1 MKISN
6 YILKTPITAVLFFA
20 CLQNVNAAALDVSQ
34 KPLILVDS
42 VAPNLIV
49 TLDDSGSMWRAAVPD
64 GLDGRHDRRGK
75 SSAWNPLYYNPAF
88 TYEIPRGLDTSGN
101 VVTFD
106 TSFTKAWHNGFDT
119 SEGSVDLSKD
129 YKVDWYCNHGNFNS
143 CTYGSNSIGGQL
155 GRNPSQDFITTETR
169 TETQR
174 QTYDSSNR
182 GSCPGYTPGT
192 YGDWFYTCEQRF
204 DRRGRDDGW
213 TVFRTREVL
222 VEDVTDKTQQ
232 GVPAYYYQLLG
243 NCAVAS
249 ADENCYTKVDVS
261 ATSGPD
267 NSDERKNFAIWYSF
281 YRDRGLATISAAHLA
296 FYTLPNDMR
305 LTWQALNRCTA
316 VNSSQSACVDNSFRR
331 VSDEHKGNFYTWLK
345 GITFGSGTPLRGALS
360 NAGEFLKT
368 NDAWAFNPN
377 PFSGST
383 VTEPQYACRSS
394 FHIMMTDGIWNGNS
408 TIAAPARADDESF
421 DLPDGT
427 AYNGTRAPY
436 ADDTTKTL
444 ADYAMDYWAT
454 DLRGGLDNEVKAY
467 TPFRGATEAGTYWD
481 PRNNPATWQSM
492 SNFMVALGLGNALN
506 KAGLPWSG
514 STFEGTGYDNL
525 VAGTDWPAA
534 GSDNDENNVYDLW
547 HAAINSRGEFFSADS
562 PDALTKAFK
571 DILNRIAE
579 RQSTAAAAGST
590 TSVSAEDPDDPYNLK
605 IVNRAFFPE
614 FDSADWSGDVK
625 RKDIKRELGGVPTRE
640 QVWSAK
646 AKLNAMQPS
655 SRNILIG
662 GGAGLSGLREFS
674 YANLTEAQKAVFNLN
689 PDSSSGTSDNRG
701 ADRVAYLRGSRALEG
716 TSASDFRRRG
726 SLLGDIINST
736 PVVVGEPA
744 YIPYL
749 ADDIDGDDGDYI
761 AFRDANKD
769 RPELVYVGANDGM
782 LHAFFAGK
790 VERDDQGNETVVHE
804 GGKEAFSFIPK
815 AVINNLPKLTAQ
827 SYKGGAHQ
835 FYVDG
840 SPIVR
845 DVYIGGSWRTVLI
858 GTLRAGGK
866 SIFALD
872 ITDPGENGSGVK
884 LLWEITDQ
892 TAGYANL
899 GYTFPQPEVA
909 RLHTGQWAVLL
920 GNGYDSANDAASMFI
935 INIANGSLI
944 KELVVD
950 NADESING
958 LSAVRGAD
966 NNSDGVVDYAYAGD
980 LRGNLWRFDLA
991 KTVSEAEGAADPFNR
1006 ADYQSSVSVMDFK
1019 VSYGGQPLYKAIYPA
1034 GADDQRLQPI
1044 TAPPSLIRHPTRRG
1058 YLVIFGTGKFFETDD
1073 ASGDT
1078 EKANSIYAI
1087 WDRKTRAESTSSAPT
1102 LSRTSLVEQT
1112 IVSQQVG
1119 TFLNGEASAVW
1130 DVRTLSENP
1139 VQWYKDDTTRAEEV
1153 DNANVNKW
1161 GWYLDLRVEGQALK
1175 GEMMLDRMTVSGDA
1189 LIFGTLTPN
1198 DDPCA
1203 DGASYWVY
1211 ALNAEEGGRLDR
1223 PALDF
1228 NRDGTFN
1235 SKDTINDIPPSG
1247 YGSESPPSFSPDG
1260 TIITVEGQ
1268 MPFEP
1273 SPELQGRQS
1282 WQVVPLDVAEG
1293 EEEPEE
1299 SGTP

>member
-20 CLQNVNAAALDVSQ
+20 CLQNANAAALDVSQ

-64 GLDGRHDRRGK
+64 TLDGRHDRRGK
-75 SSAWNPLYYNPAF
+75 SSAWNPLYYNPAI
-88 TYEIPRGLDTSGN
+88 TYEIPRGLDKNGN
-101 VVTFD
+101 VVTFN
-106 TSFTKAWHNGFDT
+106 TSFTKAWHNGFNT
-119 SEGSVDLSKD
+119 SKGSVDLSAS
-129 YKVDWYCNHGNFNS
+129 YRVDWYCDHNNINN
-143 CTYGSNSIGGQL
+143 CTYTSNSIGRQL
-155 GRNPSQDFITTETR
+155 GRHPALDFEGADPEFRYWDWGNCPSGFPYESGGYTYICERNTYNGYVYHDVFRYIAGEEDR
-169 TETQR
+169 TE
-174 QTYDSSNR
+174 S
-182 GSCPGYTPGT
+182 
-192 YGDWFYTCEQRF
+192 
-204 DRRGRDDGW
+204 
-213 TVFRTREVL
+213 
-222 VEDVTDKTQQ
+222 
-232 GVPAYYYQLLG
+232 GVPAYYYVLKEDCTRG
-243 NCAVAS
+243 TS
-249 ADENCYTKVDVS
+249 DEDCYTKVDVS

-267 NSDERKNFAIWYSF
+267 GADERKNFAIWYSF

-345 GITFGSGTPLRGALS
+345 GITFGNGTPLRGALS

-383 VTEPQYACRSS
+383 VRQPEYACRSS

-408 TIAAPARADDESF
+408 SIDAPARADDEAF

-436 ADDTTKTL
+436 ADDTAKTL
-444 ADYAMDYWAT
+444 ADYAMEYWAT

-674 YANLTEAQKAVFNLN
+674 YANLTDAQKAVFDLN
-689 PDSSSGTSDNRG
+689 PDSSSGTTDNRG

-761 AFRDANKD
+761 AFREANKD

-950 NADESING
+950 NADENING

-1139 VQWYKDDTTRAEEV
+1139 VQWYQDDTTRAEEV

>member
-42 VAPNLIV
+42 VAPNLVV
-49 TLDDSGSMWRAAVPD
+49 TLDDSGSMWRSAVPD
-64 GLDGRHDRRGK
+64 SLEGRHDRRGK
-75 SSAWNPLYYNPAF
+75 SAAWNPLYYNPAI
-88 TYEIPRGLDTSGN
+88 TYEIPRGLDTSGK

-106 TSFTKAWHNGFDT
+106 TSFTQAWHNGFDT
-119 SEGSVDLSKD
+119 TQGSVDLSRN
-129 YKVDWYCNHGNFNS
+129 YRVTWYCDHNDFDD
-143 CTYGSNSIGGQL
+143 CEYDDNSIGDGL
-155 GRNPSQDFITTETR
+155 ARNPSLDFGGVEPEYYAGYYGTC
-169 TETQR
+169 
-174 QTYDSSNR
+174 SNDYPLNS
-182 GSCPGYTPGT
+182 GGYT
-192 YGDWFYTCEQRF
+192 YTCQNGSF
-204 DRRGRDDGW
+204 RGRSAYFLYRFPIGQ
-213 TVFRTREVL
+213 
-222 VEDVTDKTQQ
+222 EDLTEAP
-232 GVPAYYYQLLG
+232 VPAYYYVLEDG
-243 NCAVAS
+243 CS
-249 ADENCYTKVDVS
+249 AGSSDENCYTKVDVS
-261 ATSGPD
+261 ATSGLND
-267 NSDERKNFAIWYSF
+267 SDERKNFAIWYSF
-281 YRDRGLATISAAHLA
+281 YRDRGLATKSAAHLA

-316 VNSSQSACVDNSFRR
+316 VNSTQSACVNNKFRR

-345 GITFGSGTPLRGALS
+345 GITFGNGTPLRGALS

-383 VTEPQYACRSS
+383 VRQPEYACRSS

-408 TIAAPARADDESF
+408 SIDAPARADDEAF

-454 DLRGGLDNEVKAY
+454 DLRSGLDNEVKAY
-467 TPFRGATEAGTYWD
+467 TPFRSTTEAGTYWD
-481 PRNNPATWQSM
+481 ARNNPATWQSM

-506 KAGLPWSG
+506 KAGIPWSG
-514 STFEGTGYDNL
+514 STFEGTGYNNL
-525 VAGTDWPAA
+525 VSGTDWPAA
-534 GSDNDENNVYDLW
+534 GSDKDENVYDLW

-646 AKLNAMQPS
+646 VKLNAMQPS

-674 YANLTEAQKAVFNLN
+674 YTNLTEAQKAVFDLN
-689 PDSSSGTSDNRG
+689 PDSSSGTPDNRG

-761 AFRDANKD
+761 AFREANKD

-840 SPIVR
+840 SPLVR
-845 DVYIGGSWRTVLI
+845 DVYFGGSWRTVLI

-935 INIANGSLI
+935 IDIADGSLI

-950 NADESING
+950 NADENING

-991 KTVSEAEGAADPFNR
+991 KTVNEAEGAADPFNR
-1006 ADYQSSVSVMDFK
+1006 VDYQSSVSVTDFK
-1019 VSYGGQPLYKAIYPA
+1019 VSYGGQPLYKAVYPA

-1087 WDRKTRAESTSSAPT
+1087 WDRKTRAETTSSAPT

-1112 IVSQQVG
+1112 IVSEQVG
-1119 TFLNGEASAVW
+1119 TFLNGEATAVW

-1139 VQWYKDDTTRAEEV
+1139 VQWYQDDTTRAEEV

-1228 NRDGTFN
+1228 NRDGTFDSN
-1235 SKDTINDIPPSG
+1235 DTINDIPPSG

-1299 SGTP
+1299 GGTP